1 VRISLAAAA
10 SLAFCTA
17 MMVSVAT
24 CGRAHAESP
33 AGACGPFGD
42 PPATILGPVKPTCGS
57 GELLGPW
64 KDGDG
69 TDRYACLHE
78 PTPAKPGRRLA
89 LLVYLHPSL
98 FGTWTITHT
107 NLLDLQR
114 ASSSS
119 GGPASSSFIV
129 LAPQGRNTTHYYQW
143 PDNRGMGWDNWYR
156 QLSPGG

>member
-1 VRISLAAAA
+1 ML
-10 SLAFCTA
+10 
-17 MMVSVAT
+17 
-24 CGRAHAESP
+24 
-33 AGACGPFGD
+33 GA
-42 PPATILGPVKPTCGS
+42 VKPTCGS

-78 PTPAKPGRRLA
+78 PAPVKPGRRVA

-114 ASSSS
+114 TSSLG
-119 GGPASSSFIV
+119 GGPAGPGFIV

-156 QLSPGG
+156 QLSPAGDVKIGNDRLSGKRRRSDDRSLYRGGGAQRQKSTPGASM